1 MQYYH
6 RAKEQTEII
15 KRRYNRTALFYDWM
29 DRMISPELRR
39 KALTYASGKVLEV
52 GVGTGTNLP
61 YYPAGCEV
69 TGIDFSP
76 VMLAKAQQKVGLA
89 KVPVTLLEMD
99 AENMAFPDNTFDTVV
114 ATCVF
119 CSVPDPVKGLQEV
132 RRVCRPDGK
141 IILLEHV
148 RSDSPILGKIMD
160 MLNPVSL
167 YLVGSN
173 INRRTIENV
182 ETAGIHILENE
193 DMWGKIVKLIV
204 AKPYAIG

>member
-1 MQYYH
+1 MQ
-6 RAKEQTEII
+6 AKEQTEII

-29 DRMISPELRR
+29 DRMISPALRR
-39 KALTYASGKVLEV
+39 KALAHASGKVLEV

-76 VMLAKAQQKVGLA
+76 GMLAKAQQKVGLA
-89 KVPVTLLEMD
+89 KVSVTLLEMD
-99 AENMAFPDNTFDTVV
+99 AENMTFPDNTFDTVV

-141 IILLEHV
+141 IVLLEHV
-148 RSDSPILGKIMD
+148 RSNSPVLGKMMD
-160 MLNPVSL
+160 ILNPVSL

-173 INRRTIENV
+173 INRRTVKNIQ
-182 ETAGIHILENE
+182 TADIDILENE
-193 DMWGKIVKLIV
+193 DVWGKIVKLIV
-204 AKPYAIG
+204 AKP